1 MFRAI
6 QSKPHRKNGDSVQ
19 AHNPAKTRRTKKR
32 PRFDSEVD
40 MFHLVASMFADDVPV
55 TTPTKRPTM
64 PEPNAPKRLCVKA
77 VRRVGENPHRLTLTI
92 SLSLPRQQQKPRI
105 YRC

>member
-1 MFRAI
+1 MFQYICLELYRANPI
-6 QSKPHRKNGDSVQ
+6 AKMETPFKPTTLPKPD
-19 AHNPAKTRRTKKR
+19 APKKKR

-77 VRRVGENPHRLTLTI
+77 VRRVGENPPPFNPDNFFVFT
-92 SLSLPRQQQKPRI
+92 
-105 YRC
+105 